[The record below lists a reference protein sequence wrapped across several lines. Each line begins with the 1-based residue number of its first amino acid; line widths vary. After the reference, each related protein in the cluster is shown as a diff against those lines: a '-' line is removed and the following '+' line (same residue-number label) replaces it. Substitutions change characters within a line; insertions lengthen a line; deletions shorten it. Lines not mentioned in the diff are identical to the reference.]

1 MIALISSHY
10 MENESCRE
18 EIGMVRNHDKN
29 CLLVYLEKTKL
40 SPGMA
45 MRLLRVQAIHQYDCG
60 SEQEFYDKLY
70 SAKGIETANKS

>member
-29 CLLVYLEKTKL
+29 CLLVYLEKTKM

-45 MRLLRVQAIHQYDCG
+45 MRLHRLQAIHQYSFG
-60 SEQEFYDKLY
+60 TEQEFYDELY
-70 SAKGIETANKS
+70 SAGIIKPAK